1 MTQTKITQ
9 KMFFNAL
16 KNFIGEGEQI
26 TLDGITYTDVMLAEF
41 IDSQIDKLNKKSS
54 HKSKAD
60 KEKDLL
66 NEKVRNEI
74 VPYLTEIEEPVNATQ
89 LSMILS
95 DRIGEFVSSQR
106 VTPQLTKLVADGVV
120 AKVTEKGKTFYK
132 KA

>member
-16 KNFIGEGEQI
+16 KNFIGEGEQV
-26 TLDGITYTDVMLAEF
+26 TLDGVTYTDEMLIGF
-41 IDSQIDKLNKKSS
+41 INSQIDKLNKKNS

-66 NEKVRNEI
+66 NEKIRNEI
-74 VPYLTEIEEPVNATQ
+74 VPYLTEIEKPVNATQ

-95 DRIGEFVSSQR
+95 DRVGEFVSSQR

-120 AKVTEKGKTFYK
+120 VKVTEKGKTFYK
-132 KA
+132 IA

>member
-26 TLDGITYTDVMLAEF
+26 TLDGITYTDTMLTEF
-41 IDSQIDKLNKKSS
+41 INSQIDKLEKKNS

-66 NEKVRNEI
+66 NEKIRNEI
-74 VPYLTEIEEPVNATQ
+74 VTYLKGIEEPVGATQ

-95 DRIGEFVSSQR
+95 DRLGEFVSSQR
-106 VTPQLTKLVADGVV
+106 VTPQLTKLVADEMVV
-120 AKVTEKGKTFYK
+120 KVTEKGKTFYK
-132 KA
+132 IA

>member
-26 TLDGITYTDVMLAEF
+26 TLDGITYTDVMLTEF

-66 NEKVRNEI
+66 NEKIRNEI

>member
-9 KMFFNAL
+9 KMYFNAL

-26 TLDGITYTDVMLAEF
+26 TLDGVTYTDVMLTEF
-41 IDSQIDKLNKKSS
+41 INSQIDKLDKKNT

-66 NEKVRNEI
+66 NEKIRNEI
-74 VPYLTEIEEPVNATQ
+74 VSYLTGIEEPVGATQ

-95 DRIGEFVSSQR
+95 DRVGEFVSSQR
-106 VTPQLTKLVADGVV
+106 VTPQLTKLVADEMIV
-120 AKVTEKGKTFYK
+120 KVTEKGKTFYK
-132 KA
+132 IA

>member
-16 KNFIGEGEQI
+16 KSFIGEGEQI
-26 TLDGITYTDVMLAEF
+26 TLDGVTYTDVMLTEF
-41 IDSQIDKLNKKSS
+41 INSQIDKLNKKSS

-66 NEKVRNEI
+66 NEKIRNEI
-74 VPYLTEIEEPVNATQ
+74 VPYLTEIEKPVNATQ

-95 DRIGEFVSSQR
+95 DRVGEFVSSQR

-120 AKVTEKGKTFYK
+120 VKVTEKGKTFYK
-132 KA
+132 IA

>member
-9 KMFFNAL
+9 KMYFNAL

-26 TLDGITYTDVMLAEF
+26 TLDGITYTEVMLTEF
-41 IDSQIDKLNKKSS
+41 INSQIDKLDKKNA

-66 NEKVRNEI
+66 NEKIRNEI
-74 VPYLTEIEEPVNATQ
+74 VSYLTGIEEPVGATQ

-95 DRIGEFVSSQR
+95 DRVGEFVSSQR
-106 VTPQLTKLVADGVV
+106 VTPQLTKLVADEMIV
-120 AKVTEKGKTFYK
+120 KVTEKGKTFYK
-132 KA
+132 IA

>member
-16 KNFIGEGEQI
+16 KGFIGEGEQI
-26 TLDGITYTDVMLAEF
+26 ELGGITYTDKMVTEF
-41 IDSQIDKLNKKSS
+41 IDSQLEKLEKKSS

-60 KEKDLL
+60 KEKDAL
-66 NEKVRNEI
+66 NEKIRNEI

-95 DRIGEFVSSQR
+95 DRVGEFVSSQK

-120 AKVTEKGKTFYK
+120 KKVTEKGKTFYK
-132 KA
+132 IA